1 MASCDDGRLATHA
14 CVQGVGKE
22 GGEEFSQAELQGMLR
37 RADSDA
43 DGDVDFYELLQVRS

>member
-1 MASCDDGRLATHA
+1 M
-14 CVQGVGKE
+14 VQGVGKE

-43 DGDVDFYELLQVRS
+43 DGDVDFYELLQVRGKLLRRARGQ